1 MSDLSYD
8 RLSDDDIAK
17 RLESLAGWTVDDG
30 MLAREFVFDS
40 YGRGVMFATACG
52 HLADD
57 LNHHPDLFIGY
68 QKVRVALVTHDAGG
82 LTAYDF
88 EMARRIQAIA

>member
-1 MSDLSYD
+1 MDSLSYD
-8 RLSDDDIAK
+8 KLTEAEVEAALASLS
-17 RLESLAGWTVDDG
+17 GWAVEDG
-30 MLAREFVFDS
+30 ALAREFEFDS
-40 YGRGVMFATACG
+40 YGKGVMFATACG
-52 HLADD
+52 HLADE

-68 QKVRVALVTHDAGG
+68 QRVRVALVTHDAGG

>member
-8 RLSDDDIAK
+8 RLSDDEISK
-17 RLESLAGWTVDDG
+17 RLESLSGWSVDDG
-30 MLAREFVFDS
+30 MLAREFKFGS
-40 YGRGVMFATACG
+40 YGKGVMFATACG
-52 HLADD
+52 HLADE

-68 QKVRVALVTHDAGG
+68 QRVRVALVTHDAGG

-88 EMARRIQAIA
+88 EMARRIQAIT

>member
-1 MSDLSYD
+1 MSDLAYD
-8 RLSDDDIAK
+8 QLSDEEIAK
-17 RLESLAGWTVDDG
+17 RLESLPGWSVDEG
-30 MLAREFVFDS
+30 MLAREFEFDS

-82 LTAYDF
+82 LTSYDF
-88 EMARRIQAIA
+88 EMARRIQAIT

>member
-1 MSDLSYD
+1 
-8 RLSDDDIAK
+8 
-17 RLESLAGWTVDDG
+17 
-30 MLAREFVFDS
+30 
-40 YGRGVMFATACG
+40 
-52 HLADD
+52 HLADE

-68 QKVRVALVTHDAGG
+68 QRVRVALSTHDAGG